1 MEEILNLLPLLL
13 PIVLIDF
20 ILRIY
25 CVIDI
30 FKVDRVVK
38 GGNKIIWALVCGLI
52 NFGWVVYLII
62 GKDE

>member
-1 MEEILNLLPLLL
+1 MESIVNLIPILL
-13 PIVLIDF
+13 PIIIIELVF
-20 ILRIY
+20 RVY

-30 FKVDRVVK
+30 FKVDRKVK
-38 GGNKIIWALVCGLI
+38 GGNKLVWALVCGLI